1 MTLRGGDPTDIICLP
16 NEPLIITIVEQA
28 TARIVVLTL
37 NGTPL
42 AGNQFHA
49 GASKSVTILNVGL
62 GFSGNKGLG
71 RYDVTLIGQ
80 GPDLSFLA
88 VPEPPAPKLR
98 NIPYTISVP

>member
-16 NEPLIITIVEQA
+16 NEPLIIT
-28 TARIVVLTL
+28 IVVLTL